1 MLNELYAQQSLTREG
16 KVAIFSGFVTDNNY
30 RGFLNCLSGVTFM
43 KASSIFFAIALAGA
57 ATAANANSVT
67 NGSFEA
73 PNVGYGNWSGIAN
86 GGVPGWTASNGT
98 TEIQNNIQYGGAAD
112 GKQYM
117 ELNSTAGN
125 YVYSDPITT
134 LLAGKSY
141 TLSFAYEGRSDAE
154 SVGGNNKIDVLWD
167 GNVIQAAL
175 VAPFLSPNNWTYF
188 SYTVVAQ
195 GNDVVGFS
203 SLPYNN
209 TSYGNFIDNVQVT
222 PLPAALF
229 FVLPALAGV
238 FGFSRRKTA

>member
-1 MLNELYAQQSLTREG
+1 
-16 KVAIFSGFVTDNNY
+16 
-30 RGFLNCLSGVTFM
+30 M

-175 VAPFLSPNNWTYF
+175 VAPSTSAWNYY
-188 SYTVVAQ
+188 SYTVTGTGSDTA
-195 GNDVVGFS
+195 GFS
-203 SLPYNN
+203 SLPYGGG
-209 TSYGNFIDNVQVT
+209 SYGNFIDNVHVDPT
-222 PLPAALF
+222 PIPAALF